1 MKRSHSKWLKAG
13 VICCVAGAAL
23 IFAGYLGGGQSYIA
37 HADLNK
43 LKWSARSDDPAKVLS
58 LPRTDLGELDSM
70 DITLSDLDLEILPSD
85 NEDCAIAWE
94 ISSDYGDTP
103 VSYTIK
109 DGHLSVTEAEHGRN
123 FYVHVDISLFADLL
137 CGKHISQPADKVT
150 LYVPAHAFKAA
161 AIDSQF
167 GNVSVEGLQAAQ
179 GNMNFDN
186 GDASFTN
193 CKFSALT
200 LSSTFGDLTISSSAL
215 DNCGITLSDGNLKLD
230 SNQYQGSCSVTD
242 KLGDVR
248 LTASSDIL
256 ENLGLQLA
264 TGLGEIHLP
273 EKLSKTLPE
282 SDNDLTSYSQEGD
295 GNALLTITCK
305 DGDISL
311 TE

>member
-23 IFAGYLGGGQSYIA
+23 LFAGYLGGGQSYIA

-43 LKWSARSDDPAKVLS
+43 LKWSARSDDPTKVFS

-70 DITLSDLDLEILPSD
+70 DITLSDLDLEILPS
-85 NEDCAIAWE
+85 EDENCSIAWE

-103 VSYTIK
+103 VSYTVK
-109 DGHLSVTEAEHGRN
+109 DGHLSVTEADHGRN

-179 GNMNFDN
+179 GSMNFDN

-200 LSSTFGDLTISSSAL
+200 LSSTFGNLTVSDSTL
-215 DNCGITLSDGNLKLD
+215 DNCTVTMSDGNLKLD
-230 SNQYQGSCSVTD
+230 SNQYHGSCSVTD
-242 KLGDVR
+242 KLGDVK

-256 ENLGLQLA
+256 DNLSLQLT

-273 EKLSKTLPE
+273 EALAKTLPE
-282 SDNDLTSYSQEGD
+282 SDDDLTSYSQEGD
-295 GNALLTITCK
+295 GNATLSAICT
-305 DGDISL
+305 DGDI
-311 TE
+311 TIGE